1 MNRLFNRAQKK
12 YLYLQ
17 SGGRCE
23 RCGDT
28 LGEEWDAHHILR
40 HVDGGVTEVT
50 NAVALCKACHREIHR
65 GFKVIKPRGWQV
77 QAIEKFHASE
87 SKSFL
92 VEATPGSGKTIF
104 SGLCAKSM
112 LDDGV
117 VDFVVVVVPTK
128 VLKGA
133 KNSGFLGDWHKVG
146 VELTSVLKSGSDWP
160 QDFHGGVVTYQ
171 QLPNIAA
178 QFETWAKK
186 GLRMFFVFD
195 EVHHASEANT
205 WGAKAEQCGDAA
217 TRILAMTGT
226 PFRGDNKRISFVR
239 YTEGGSAI
247 ADHRYTYRQAVAQG
261 DCREVFFHSDDGV
274 TKYIYQEEL
283 QEQTVSTVSDEDAGK
298 ATAALFNPGQSE
310 WLDKVLMKAD
320 EALDNY
326 RISDVDAGGIVI
338 CRPGANDNDDRHL
351 EKVAR
356 RLRELTGERA
366 EIITHDDPDAIAKI
380 DSFRNGAT
388 KWICAVRMISE
399 GVDIKR
405 LRVMVMANRPTTEL
419 LFRQMVGRVVRVEN
433 RSQPEDSAVFIADFP
448 QLRQW
453 AKQISD
459 EAQAGVRD
467 RAPTTRESSE
477 DTRTS
482 SDFIPLS
489 ADPAGSIGISDFG
502 EVFTATEVTFAE
514 SLKRN
519 DAQLTDLS
527 VSKIAH
533 LLRKL
538 NVKVPEDEAPDEPL
552 HDRKM
557 RLRKDIN
564 KMVRQLAFRID
575 PEEPK
580 FWMVWKHIH
589 QRTGVKSIND
599 LFDNHDVA
607 KAAQVK
613 ETVEELLKD
622 FSHAA

>member
-1 MNRLFNRAQKK
+1 MNRLFDQAQKK

-23 RCGDT
+23 RCGDA
-28 LGEEWDAHHILR
+28 LREEWDAHHVLR

-65 GFKVIKPRGWQV
+65 SFKVIKPRGWQV

-87 SKSFL
+87 GKSFL

-104 SGLCAKSM
+104 SGLCAKGL
-112 LDDGV
+112 LDEGAI
-117 VDFVVVVVPTK
+117 DFVVVVVPTK
-128 VLKGA
+128 ALKGG

-146 VELTSVLKSGSDWP
+146 VELTSVLKGGSGWP
-160 QDFHGGVVTYQ
+160 RDFNGGVVTYQ
-171 QLPNIAA
+171 QLPNIASH
-178 QFETWAKK
+178 FKTWAQN
-186 GLRMFFVFD
+186 GLRMLFVFD
-195 EVHHASEANT
+195 EVHHASEVNT
-205 WGAKAEQCGDAA
+205 WGATAEQCGDAA
-217 TRILAMTGT
+217 VRILAMTGT
-226 PFRGDNKRISFVR
+226 PFRGDNQRISFVR
-239 YTEGGSAI
+239 YADEGTAI

-261 DCREVFFHSDDGV
+261 DCREVFFRSDDGV

-283 QEQTVSTVSDEDAGK
+283 QEQRVSEVSDEDAGRT
-298 ATAALFNPGQSE
+298 TAALFNPGQSE
-310 WLDKVLMKAD
+310 WLDKVLIEAD

-326 RISDVDAGGIVI
+326 RITDVDAGGIII
-338 CRPGANDNDDRHL
+338 CRPGATDNDDRHL
-351 EKVAR
+351 EKVAK
-356 RLRELTGERA
+356 RLRELTNERA
-366 EIITHDDPDAIAKI
+366 EVITHDDPDAIAKI
-380 DSFRNGAT
+380 DSFRKGAT

-433 RSQPEDSAVFIADFP
+433 RNHPEDSTVFIADFP

-453 AKQISD
+453 AKQIAD
-459 EAQAGVRD
+459 EAAAGVRD
-467 RAPTTRESSE
+467 RKPTTREGS
-477 DTRTS
+477 DDPRATG
-482 SDFIPLS
+482 DFIPLG

-519 DAQLTDLS
+519 DAQLADLS

-564 KMVRQLAFRID
+564 KLGRQLAYRID

-580 FWMVWKHIH
+580 FWMVWQHVN
-589 QRTGVKSIND
+589 QVTGVKNIND
-599 LFDNHDVA
+599 LFDNYDIA
-607 KAAQVK
+607 RAEQVK
-613 ETVEELLKD
+613 ELLENMLKD